1 MALIKRLSNNQIK
14 VNTDKSYLLLNSRGW
29 STMKTGNLCLK
40 KSSCEKNLDI
50 SIDYK
55 LNFEKRVDGNYQKAL
70 KK

>member
-1 MALIKRLSNNQIK
+1 
-14 VNTDKSYLLLNSRGW
+14 
-29 STMKTGNLCLK
+29 MKTGNLCLK